1 MYAGYAYPYEFVLDS
16 RGRKTDVPVSFDLM
30 SKRNLLSIIM
40 TAPLTI
46 ALIAHLFEPG
56 LLTADK
62 TSSKAK
68 SK

>member
-1 MYAGYAYPYEFVLDS
+1 M
-16 RGRKTDVPVSFDLM
+16 PVSFDLM
-30 SKRNLLSIIM
+30 SKRNILSIIM